1 MFKTFLCLRILL
13 SLLKVT
19 VTRIIAT
26 STDYNIVVHTVLASS
41 LSVAFKVVTGH
52 LMSMINLF
60 KYSMS
65 QDLHNDSRFQIN
77 SLHS

>member
-1 MFKTFLCLRILL
+1 MCVFKTSLCFRNLL

-41 LSVAFKVVTGH
+41 LSVAFNVVSGH
-52 LMSMINLF
+52 LVSIINLF
-60 KYSMS
+60 NHSMS
-65 QDLHNDSRFQIN
+65 
-77 SLHS
+77 